1 MKEKMKKLESECIL
15 SIGKAREKGK
25 AKGRVLGKEETM
37 DEARTQFQMVYNT
50 GFRHGWKSALS
61 KTGQPETSEL
71 FLHTNTPLPY
81 PTAGLKNSDDEAEE
95 EDDEDD
101 GEDEEEGGP
110 DRVQES
116 SQPKLIEKATD
127 VPDPTPSL

>member
-1 MKEKMKKLESECIL
+1 M
-15 SIGKAREKGK
+15 
-25 AKGRVLGKEETM
+25 LGKEETM
-37 DEARTQFQMVYNT
+37 DEARTQFQMVYNS

-71 FLHTNTPLPY
+71 FLRTNTPLPY
-81 PTAGLKNSDDEAEE
+81 PTAGLKNSDDETEE

-127 VPDPTPSL
+127 VPGPAPSL